1 MNGGSCSL
9 YIEGKGKVSVSIVG
23 SPSMP
28 SISFTGLHGHGA
40 IGHNIA
46 RVCEKAAIRCAL
58 RSAGFDIPRA
68 SIRIDIDVSA
78 HEFGHMCIENACA
91 QGIAIASGQAEM
103 PEGSSWM
110 PPQSKST
117 GLRFAWS
124 RPRTVSSAGWM
135 NFAMR
140 SRPRRIWSRG
150 RLAVMGSLSIRRA
163 DDEQK
168 RKYQGRRCGE

>member
-9 YIEGKGKVSVSIVG
+9 YIEGKGKVSVSIAG

-103 PEGSSWM
+103 PEGSRVDAT
-110 PPQSKST
+110 PIKIDGST
-117 GLRFAWS
+117 LRLEPTKDSIERGLDEICNEKQAEADLVEG
-124 RPRTVSSAGWM
+124 TAGRDGQ
-135 NFAMR
+135 FEHKE
-140 SRPRRIWSRG
+140 SG
-150 RLAVMGSLSIRRA
+150 R
-163 DDEQK
+163 
-168 RKYQGRRCGE
+168 

>member
-9 YIEGKGKVSVSIVG
+9 YIEGKGKVSVSIG
-23 SPSMP
+23 GGPSMP

-40 IGHNIA
+40 VGYNIA

-68 SIRIDIDVSA
+68 SIRIDVDVSA

-103 PEGSSWM
+103 PAGGNGGIERGLDELCDEKQAEADLAEGAADRDGQFEHKES
-110 PPQSKST
+110 
-117 GLRFAWS
+117 
-124 RPRTVSSAGWM
+124 
-135 NFAMR
+135 
-140 SRPRRIWSRG
+140 G
-150 RLAVMGSLSIRRA
+150 R
-163 DDEQK
+163 
-168 RKYQGRRCGE
+168 